1 MSETDRA
8 AVPADTAPPS
18 STRVIRS
25 AEDLPAAP
33 AAAELSR
40 LEALADD
47 IAWIDTAAALAEACA
62 SWRQQPLIGL
72 DTEFIRTNTFY
83 PIPGLIQVAS
93 GGRCYLLDPSAIND
107 FSPFVALLED
117 PQVVKVL
124 HACSEDLE
132 LFAHSYGAVPRPLFD
147 TQVACAFLDMGLSIG
162 YQRLLN
168 TLYGIE
174 LDKEETLSDWLQ
186 RPLTAAQQRYAALDV
201 VYLELL
207 YQQLATQLKA
217 EGKYEWVLEECE
229 MLALSALD
237 EGDPAQSYLQRF
249 KQGWKLT
256 PKQLA
261 VLKALSSWRE
271 TESRKQ
277 DMPRSFLL
285 HNNAVMAM
293 ALRPPR
299 SLKALSQ
306 VERMRRR
313 TVNQHGQLLLDM
325 MDQAWQQDEQNCP
338 PAPPRPLPTAEA
350 KKVKRLKQLVNQ
362 TAERLALA
370 PEVLVR
376 RKDLEQL
383 IRNGI
388 SGEYQLPQGLQG
400 WRQTVIGE
408 PLLALL
414 RELNQVILV
423 QDIK

>member
-1 MSETDRA
+1 MKTDTMSETEPATTVRIETA
-8 AVPADTAPPS
+8 A
-18 STRVIRS
+18 
-25 AEDLPAAP
+25 DLPAKP
-33 AAAELSR
+33 STLELAR

-47 IAWIDTAAALAEACA
+47 IEWIDTAEGLAHACEQ
-62 SWRQQPLIGL
+62 WRQQPLIGL

-93 GGRCYLLDPSAIND
+93 GGRCYLLDPTAIND
-107 FSPFVALLED
+107 VSPFVALLED
-117 PQVVKVL
+117 PEVVKVL

-147 TQVACAFLDMGLSIG
+147 TQIACAFLDMGLSIG

-168 TLYGIE
+168 TLYDIE
-174 LDKEETLSDWLQ
+174 LDKDETLSDWLQ

-207 YQQLATQLKA
+207 YEQLATQLKA
-217 EGKYEWVLEECE
+217 EGKYQWVLEDCAQ
-229 MLALSALD
+229 LALAALD
-237 EGDPAQSYLQRF
+237 EGDPSQSYLQRF

-261 VLKALSSWRE
+261 VLQTLSTWRE
-271 TESRKQ
+271 IESRKQ

-285 HNNAVMAM
+285 HNNAIMAM
-293 ALRPPR
+293 AQRPPG

-306 VERMRRR
+306 VERMRHR
-313 TVNQHGQLLLDM
+313 TVNRHGQLLLDM
-325 MDQAWQQDEQNCP
+325 METAWQQDEQSCP
-338 PAPPRPLPTAEA
+338 SAPPRPLPTAEA
-350 KKVKRLKQLVNQ
+350 KKVKRLKQRVNE
-362 TAERLALA
+362 TAKRLSLA

-414 RELNQVILV
+414 RELNQVSPS
-423 QDIK
+423 